1 VARCVAPCPTLETR
15 AGPTSC
21 IVSRRNP
28 AAWVESKAAKTLA
41 VWTANGR
48 SLSQVRFSLL
58 VGPRRLERGQHDGM
72 GETGTELAG
81 LFGERAG
88 SISRV
93 TRRFTGHRGRP
104 IKPEA
109 CSPDMCKMDPVKRQR
124 ICFFFQL
131 IRASLLG
138 GRPLRA
144 GMCRPL
150 RAATGS
156 LFENFQQLD

>member
-28 AAWVESKAAKTLA
+28 AAWVESKAAKTPA

-48 SLSQVRFSLL
+48 GLSQVRFSLL

-72 GETGTELAG
+72 GETGTELVG

-109 CSPDMCKMDPVKRQR
+109 CSPDMCNDGSCQASEDMLLFSINPS
-124 ICFFFQL
+124 ISL
-131 IRASLLG
+131 GRASPARRDVPAAACRDG
-138 GRPLRA
+138 KPL
-144 GMCRPL
+144 
-150 RAATGS
+150 
-156 LFENFQQLD
+156 